1 MAIISNKG
9 PNSEDRVNLRK
20 MRMEK
25 GAVEDLDQEQRKKTK
40 KLNESSRR
48 LVQIRPNKENAFF
61 NK

>member
-40 KLNESSRR
+40 KLNEASRR